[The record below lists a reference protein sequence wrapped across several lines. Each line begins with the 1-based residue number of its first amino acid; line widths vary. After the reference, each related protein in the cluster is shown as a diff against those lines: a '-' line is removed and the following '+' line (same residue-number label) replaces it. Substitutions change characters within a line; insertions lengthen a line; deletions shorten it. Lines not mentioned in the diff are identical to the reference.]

1 MFTFSESTAYMFGG
15 GESLITFSLNDSEV
29 KDRSHDE
36 LALGVIT
43 TETDAVLV
51 GINSQDSDD
60 FIKMELVCRL
70 TTSAA
75 VVLVLCMFHDFV
87 WDIQT

>member
-1 MFTFSESTAYMFGG
+1 MFGG

-60 FIKMELVCRL
+60 FIKMELVR
-70 TTSAA
+70 TNVSF
-75 VVLVLCMFHDFV
+75 VLVRCTFHDFV
-87 WDIQT
+87 WDVQT